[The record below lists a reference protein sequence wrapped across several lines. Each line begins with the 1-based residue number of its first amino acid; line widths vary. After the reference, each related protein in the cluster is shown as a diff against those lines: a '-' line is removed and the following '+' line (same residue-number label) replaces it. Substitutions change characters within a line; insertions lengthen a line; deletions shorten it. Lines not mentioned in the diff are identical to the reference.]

1 MLVFWSGVADAT
13 ARPIGAISGTA
24 DRRQVTALAY
34 DLVGST
40 RLAESLDPEDMHELL
55 QSFHP
60 MCTAAI
66 EEIGGK
72 VNRYIGDGGMAYFGY
87 PTAYENAAER
97 AIQAGLAI
105 TERCA
110 HLGPSGG
117 RIALSVRVGIATSK
131 VVAGDTAGERGFGAD
146 EVVGIAPHLAAR
158 LQSAAA
164 PNSVLV
170 SDATRR
176 LVGTMFRFGRRQSS
190 SCPGSPTRSRR
201 GQSCAPESRKH
212 VLKGFTREAPL
223 PFSKGM
229 RKSLP

>member
-1 MLVFWSGVADAT
+1 MPQHVPPAH
-13 ARPIGAISGTA
+13 ISGTA

-40 RLAESLDPEDMHELL
+40 RLAESLDPEDMRELL
-55 QSFHP
+55 QSFHS

-66 EEIGGK
+66 EETGGK

-97 AIQAGLAI
+97 AIHAGLAI

-110 HLGPSGG
+110 HLGTSVSGG

-158 LQSAAA
+158 LQVAAA
-164 PNSVLV
+164 PNSVLI

-176 LVGTMFRFGRRQSS
+176 LVGTMFRFGRQHELQL
-190 SCPGSPTRSRR
+190 PG
-201 GQSCAPESRKH
+201 
-212 VLKGFTREAPL
+212 F
-223 PFSKGM
+223 
-229 RKSLP
+229 